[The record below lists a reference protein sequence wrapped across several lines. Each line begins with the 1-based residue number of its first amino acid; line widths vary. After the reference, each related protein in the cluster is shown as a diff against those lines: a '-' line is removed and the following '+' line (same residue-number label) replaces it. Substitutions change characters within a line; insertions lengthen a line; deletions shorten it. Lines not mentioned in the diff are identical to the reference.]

1 MKILA
6 GLLLAASP
14 LVAQSSYTND
24 GTVCRMNRAVD
35 RMIVGTDDGQRV
47 RVVLRRSTPISF
59 EGNRSERSDL
69 RLGDRVHLIAHED
82 GSHLDADSVEV
93 RLRTADALLDTL
105 LGSRRTIVGRFG
117 VREAKTEFF
126 SLHLPGGNY
135 VRVDA
140 KSAYGPH
147 GRVRVS
153 SLKPGDLL
161 EIRGSWPKK
170 GLLQASSIRVMTD
183 TEPSFCQSH
192 ARRGE
197 TAETSKMREA
207 EERKFLDAADSE
219 DE

>member
-1 MKILA
+1 
-6 GLLLAASP
+6 
-14 LVAQSSYTND
+14 
-24 GTVCRMNRAVD
+24 
-35 RMIVGTDDGQRV
+35 MIVGTDDGQRV
-47 RVVLRRSTPISF
+47 RAVLRRSTSVSF
-59 EGNRSERSDL
+59 QGNRSDRSDL
-69 RLGDRVHLIAHED
+69 RLGDRVHLIAHQD
-82 GSHLDADSVEV
+82 GSHIDAESVDV
-93 RLRTADALLDTL
+93 RLRTADALLDSL
-105 LGSRRTIVGRFG
+105 LGSHRTIVGRFA

-126 SLHLPGGNY
+126 SLSLPGGNY

-140 KSAYGPH
+140 KSAYGPN

-153 SLKPGDLL
+153 SLKSGDLL

-197 TAETSKMREA
+197 SSETTKIREA
-207 EERKFLDAADSE
+207 DERKFLNAQDSE

>member
-1 MKILA
+1 MKILV

-14 LVAQSSYTND
+14 LVAQTYTID
-24 GTVCRMNRAVD
+24 GTVCRMSRSVD
-35 RMIVGTDDGQRV
+35 RMIIGTDAGQRA
-47 RVVLRRSTPISF
+47 RIVLRRLTPVSF
-59 EGNRSERSDL
+59 EGKRSDRGDL
-69 RLGDRVHLIAHED
+69 RLGDRVRVRAHAD
-82 GSHLDADSVEV
+82 GSHMDAESFDV
-93 RLRTADALLDTL
+93 RLRTADALLDSF
-105 LGSRRTIVGRFG
+105 LGSHRTIVGRFA
-117 VREAKTEFF
+117 VREAQTEFF

-140 KSAYGPH
+140 KSAYGPN

-153 SLKPGDLL
+153 SLKSGDLL

-183 TEPSFCQSH
+183 AEPSFCQSH

-197 TAETSKMREA
+197 SAEVTRIRQA
-207 EERKFLDAADSE
+207 EERKFLDAVDSE

>member
-6 GLLLAASP
+6 VLLLAAPP
-14 LVAQSSYTND
+14 LVAQPYTND

-35 RMIVGTDDGQRV
+35 RLIVGTDDGQRV
-47 RVVLRRSTPISF
+47 RVVLRRSTSVSF
-59 EGNRSERSDL
+59 QGNRSERSDL

-82 GSHLDADSVEV
+82 GSHMDADSIEV
-93 RLRTADALLDTL
+93 RLRTADALLDSL
-105 LGSRRTIVGRFG
+105 LGSHRTIVGRFA

-126 SLHLPGGNY
+126 SLSLPGGNY

-140 KSAYGPH
+140 KSAYGPN

-183 TEPSFCQSH
+183 AEPSFCQSH

-197 TAETSKMREA
+197 SSETTKMREA
-207 EERKFLDAADSE
+207 DERRFLDAEDSE

>member
-6 GLLLAASP
+6 VLLLAAPP
-14 LVAQSSYTND
+14 LVAQTYTID
-24 GTVCRMNRAVD
+24 GTVCRMNRSVD
-35 RMIVGTDDGQRV
+35 RVIVGTDDGQRS

-59 EGNRSERSDL
+59 EGSRSDRSDL
-69 RLGDRVHLIAHED
+69 RLGDRVRVLAHED
-82 GSHLDADSVEV
+82 GSHMDAESVDV
-93 RLRTADALLDTL
+93 RLRTADALLDSL
-105 LGSRRTIVGRFG
+105 LRSHRTIVGRFG

-140 KSAYGPH
+140 KSAYGPK

-153 SLKPGDLL
+153 SLKSGDLL

-170 GLLQASSIRVMTD
+170 DLLQASSIRVMTD
-183 TEPSFCQSH
+183 AEPSFCQSH

-197 TAETSKMREA
+197 TSETTRVREA
-207 EERKFLDAADSE
+207 DERKVLEA
-219 DE
+219 

>member
-14 LVAQSSYTND
+14 LVAQTYTID
-24 GTVCRMNRAVD
+24 GTVCRMSRSVD
-35 RMIVGTDDGQRV
+35 RMIIGTDDGQRT
-47 RVVLRRSTPISF
+47 RVVLHRSTPVSF
-59 EGNRSERSDL
+59 EGKRSERSDL
-69 RLGDRVHLIAHED
+69 RLGDGVRVLAHAD
-82 GSHLDADSVEV
+82 GSHMDADSVVV
-93 RLRTADALLDTL
+93 RLRTADALLDSL
-105 LGSRRTIVGRFG
+105 LRSHRTIVGRFA

-140 KSAYGPH
+140 KSAYGPK

-192 ARRGE
+192 ARHGE
-197 TAETSKMREA
+197 SSEATRMREA
-207 EERKFLDAADSE
+207 DERKFLDANDSE

>member
-6 GLLLAASP
+6 VLLLAAPP
-14 LVAQSSYTND
+14 LVAQTYTID
-24 GTVCRMNRAVD
+24 GTVCRMSRSVD
-35 RMIVGTDDGQRV
+35 RVIIGTDDGQRS
-47 RVVLRRSTPISF
+47 RVVLRRSTPVSF
-59 EGNRSERSDL
+59 EGSRSDRSDL
-69 RLGDRVHLIAHED
+69 RLGDRVRVLAHED
-82 GSHLDADSVEV
+82 RSHMDAESVDV
-93 RLRTADALLDTL
+93 RLRTADALLDSL
-105 LGSRRTIVGRFG
+105 LRSHRTIVGRFG

-140 KSAYGPH
+140 KSAYGPN

-170 GLLQASSIRVMTD
+170 DLLQASSIRVMTD
-183 TEPSFCQSH
+183 SEPSFCQSH

-197 TAETSKMREA
+197 SSETTKVREA
-207 EERKFLDAADSE
+207 DERKFLDATDSE

>member
-14 LVAQSSYTND
+14 LAGQPYTID
-24 GTVCRMNRAVD
+24 GTVCRMSRSVD
-35 RMIVGTDDGQRV
+35 RMIIGTDDGQRT
-47 RVVLRRSTPISF
+47 RVVLRRSTPVSF
-59 EGNRSERSDL
+59 EGSRSDRGDL

-82 GSHLDADSVEV
+82 GSHMDADSIEV
-93 RLRTADALLDTL
+93 RLRTADALLDSL
-105 LGSRRTIVGRFG
+105 LGSHRTIVGRFA

-126 SLHLPGGNY
+126 SLSLPGGNY
-135 VRVDA
+135 ARVDA
-140 KSAYGPH
+140 KSAYGPN

-161 EIRGSWPKK
+161 EIRGNWPKK
-170 GLLQASSIRVMTD
+170 GLLKASSIRVMTD

-197 TAETSKMREA
+197 SSETTKMREA
-207 EERKFLDAADSE
+207 DERKLLNAEDGE

>member
-14 LVAQSSYTND
+14 LVAQSYTND

-35 RMIVGTDDGQRV
+35 RMIVGADDGQRV
-47 RVVLRRSTPISF
+47 RVVLRRSTPVSF

-69 RLGDRVHLIAHED
+69 RLGDRVRLIAHED
-82 GSHLDADSVEV
+82 GSHMDADSIEV
-93 RLRTADALLDTL
+93 RLRTADALLDSL

-140 KSAYGPH
+140 KSAYGPN
-147 GRVRVS
+147 GRVRAS

-183 TEPSFCQSH
+183 TEPSFCRSH

-197 TAETSKMREA
+197 SSETTKMREA
-207 EERKFLDAADSE
+207 DERKFLNAEDGE